1 MNNDSIEGISL
12 KLSSPVKKTMK
23 NDSMMIKSSASRF
36 EKSHN
41 QLDNSASV
49 LMDKMAARK
58 KEPVTF

>member
-41 QLDNSASV
+41 QFDNSVSV